1 VHARNGELRKI
12 SLLAALSLHNYC
24 VVTLAV
30 ICFLALGFIVIYYE
44 TQALA
49 DSLCLIEPIL
59 SIVKH
64 VSSDLL
70 AAVLVSVLGLGAEL
84 SEKTRS
90 FAGD

>member
-1 VHARNGELRKI
+1 
-12 SLLAALSLHNYC
+12 LHNYC
-24 VVTLAV
+24 VVAFAI

-44 TQALA
+44 TQALP

-59 SIVKH
+59 SVVED

-70 AAVLVSVLGLGAEL
+70 AAVLVSVLGLGTEL

>member
-1 VHARNGELRKI
+1 
-12 SLLAALSLHNYC
+12 LHNYC
-24 VVTLAV
+24 VVAFAV
-30 ICFLALGFIVIYYE
+30 ICLLALGLIVIYYE
-44 TQALA
+44 AQALA

-59 SIVKH
+59 SVVED

-70 AAVLVSVLGLGAEL
+70 AAVLVSVLGLGTEL

>member
-1 VHARNGELRKI
+1 M
-12 SLLAALSLHNYC
+12 HNYC
-24 VVTLAV
+24 VVAFAV
-30 ICFLALGFIVIYYE
+30 ICLLAQGLIVIYYE
-44 TQALA
+44 TQTLP

-59 SIVKH
+59 SVVED

-70 AAVLVSVLGLGAEL
+70 AAVLVSVLGLGTEL

>member
-1 VHARNGELRKI
+1 M
-12 SLLAALSLHNYC
+12 
-24 VVTLAV
+24 
-30 ICFLALGFIVIYYE
+30 IYYE
-44 TQALA
+44 TQTLP

-59 SIVKH
+59 SVVED

-70 AAVLVSVLGLGAEL
+70 AAVLVSVLGLGTEL